1 MDLFAE
7 IDKINLEV
15 NTKEIEWSDIMRQVM
30 GEKDIDKN
38 RKLTA
43 QQDSVDRQLLD
54 LRERRTEW

>member
-43 QQDSVDRQLLD
+43 QQDSVHRQLLD